1 MTKRIQS
8 KRILLDINVLFN
20 DFLFRYPA
28 FGRNNSTIELRN
40 RLYANEAVTYIR
52 RNRYETFVADFS
64 IAKVISLMQ
73 QVKVPKQLQI
83 IEIETLVSK
92 NTIIS
97 LGGTLIEKTM
107 EEFKNNDFVK
117 DMEDALQFV
126 LSRKHRCTYIVTFN
140 KKDFDPFDISIILPS
155 KIRTI

>member
-1 MTKRIQS
+1 MIKKSQT

-20 DFLFRYPA
+20 DFLFRYPT
-28 FGRNNSTIELRN
+28 FGRNNTAVELRN
-40 RLYANEAVTYIR
+40 RLFANDAITYIR
-52 RNRYETFVADFS
+52 RNQYATFVADFS

-73 QVKVPKQLQI
+73 QTKVPKHLQI
-83 IEIETLVSK
+83 SEIEMLTTK
-92 NTIIS
+92 NSIIS
-97 LGGTLIEKTM
+97 LGGSVIEKTM
-107 EEFKNNDFVK
+107 EEFKNNNFVK

-126 LSRKHRCTYIVTFN
+126 LSRKHKCTFIVTFN